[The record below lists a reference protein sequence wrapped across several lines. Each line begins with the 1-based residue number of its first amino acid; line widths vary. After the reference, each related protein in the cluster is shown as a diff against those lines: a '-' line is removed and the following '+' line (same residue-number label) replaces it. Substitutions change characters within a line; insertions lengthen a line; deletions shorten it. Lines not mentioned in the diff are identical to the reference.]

1 VTKRVSIRCTR
12 FGIFPCP
19 ALSWI
24 VTRAGVAR
32 RIPVE
37 AMGADED
44 GVPIY
49 VLLHVVDG
57 AISSVEVFR
66 DDGGEIRRM
75 PSVDSLDVV
84 AI

>member
-1 VTKRVSIRCTR
+1 
-12 FGIFPCP
+12 
-19 ALSWI
+19 
-24 VTRAGVAR
+24 
-32 RIPVE
+32 
-37 AMGADED
+37 
-44 GVPIY
+44 
-49 VLLHVVDG
+49 VDG